1 MCSVRIF
8 SFRRLFPAV
17 SLCFHR
23 LDSILC
29 SLPYAVS
36 TKGYWTRSE
45 ESFATL
51 APGNHE
57 LLRLPVVVR
66 HCSEKAEA
74 YSVVD

>member
-1 MCSVRIF
+1 M
-8 SFRRLFPAV
+8 A

-23 LDSILC
+23 LDFILC

-45 ESFATL
+45 ESFTTL

-57 LLRLPVVVR
+57 LLQLPVVR
-66 HCSEKAEA
+66 HCSEKADA